1 MKRRRISLG
10 RLTVCLSLSLPLII
24 QILLGTSRPR
34 VDPQKSSSRR
44 KPKSRAAHVDWQIR
58 DRTTKR
64 ERLRGKLQKRASRAR
79 ARLRSE
85 VADAQKQAAW
95 KTKIK
100 NDAIEGYIAAQPIKP
115 APRPPSNWC
124 TMYTHS
130 IHPVYKY
137 PVPEVKNV
145 VVMGEGGQG
154 VVARVSL
161 VLQQDGVVVVAAR
174 KQTKPPRL
182 RGVKRPATRG
192 RWREP
197 GKARKK
203 STRPVVGNLSGA
215 AAAEA
220 LHTKA
225 RERLV
230 SSIAVHTEAEA
241 LRHLH
246 GASHV
251 RQLLFEYRPLVFVGG
266 STEDQQL
273 FLEWMDGGCFGNCSH
288 DQLVD
293 RFGFTKPHLLKRAAR
308 DICTGL
314 LQIHASG
321 LAHNDMKP
329 ANILIDSDSTFKIA
343 DLGSAT
349 PLSLPRLCPA
359 TPATHGYAAPER
371 KKVSSKVA
379 GKEYRPRSVGTPEAW
394 DSFSL
399 GVCLLCLLVRQGGMH
414 RFVVRE
420 MKTTMSAWD
429 TWCLCADASR
439 SAACQ
444 PFDEELR
451 AQVTRWTAHGLEP
464 LRKLIFA
471 LLSRDHAK
479 RPRAR
484 DCLEAL
490 E

>member
-1 MKRRRISLG
+1 
-10 RLTVCLSLSLPLII
+10 
-24 QILLGTSRPR
+24 
-34 VDPQKSSSRR
+34 
-44 KPKSRAAHVDWQIR
+44 
-58 DRTTKR
+58 
-64 ERLRGKLQKRASRAR
+64 LRGKLQKRASRAR
-79 ARLRSE
+79 AKLRVE
-85 VADAQKQAAW
+85 VANAQKQAAW
-95 KTKIK
+95 QTKIK
-100 NDAIEGYIAAQPIKP
+100 NDAIKGYIAAQPIQ
-115 APRPPSNWC
+115 ARPPSNWC

-145 VVMGEGGQG
+145 TVMGEGGQG

-182 RGVKRPATRG
+182 RGVNRPAPRG

-197 GKARKK
+197 AKARKK
-203 STRPVVGNLSGA
+203 LTRPVVGNLSGA

-241 LRHLH
+241 LRHLQ

-266 STEDQQL
+266 STQDQQL

-293 RFGFTKPHLLKRAAR
+293 RFGFTKPHLLRRAAR
-308 DICTGL
+308 DICKGL
-314 LQIHASG
+314 SQIHASG

-371 KKVSSKVA
+371 KKVISSKVT

-399 GVCLLCLLVRQGGMH
+399 GVCLLCLLVRQGGIH

-420 MKTTMSAWD
+420 MKTTMSVWD
-429 TWCLCADASR
+429 TWCLCADTSR

-444 PFDEELR
+444 PFDEQLH

-471 LLSRDHAK
+471 LLSRDHTK
-479 RPRAR
+479 RPRAQACF
-484 DCLEAL
+484 DSLE
-490 E
+490 